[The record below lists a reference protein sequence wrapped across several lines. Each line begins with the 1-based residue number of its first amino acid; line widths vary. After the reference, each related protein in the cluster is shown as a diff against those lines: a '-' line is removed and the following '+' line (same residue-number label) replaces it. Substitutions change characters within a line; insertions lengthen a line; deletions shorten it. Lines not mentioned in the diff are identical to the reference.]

1 VHPQLKDLFSVHAD
15 FVWRTLL
22 RMGVSHDDVAD
33 AVHDVFLIAHKEL
46 EHFEGRSAVQTW
58 LFTICRSVAGRRRKR
73 LQREREHFI
82 DRDVDE
88 IIDLRADVSR
98 VFEHNQECK
107 LLQQVLDTL
116 ATEQKNVFIL
126 FELESMTGEDISQA
140 LEIPLGTV
148 YSRLQLARKAFRQ
161 ALNRHQAK
169 ARFAS
174 QRAGGEP

>member
-1 VHPQLKDLFSVHAD
+1 MHPQLKDLFSAHAD

-33 AVHDVFLIAHKEL
+33 AVHDVFLIVHKDI
-46 EHFEGRSAVQTW
+46 EHFEGRSAVPTW

-73 LQREREHFI
+73 MQREREHFI
-82 DRDVDE
+82 DREVDD

-98 VFEHNQECK
+98 AIEHNQACQ
-107 LLQQVLDTL
+107 LLQAVLDSL
-116 ATEQKNVFIL
+116 AIEQRNVFIL
-126 FELESMTGEDISQA
+126 FEIEEMTGEDISQA
-140 LEIPLGTV
+140 LQIPVGTV

-161 ALNRHQAK
+161 ALTRHQA
-169 ARFAS
+169 RTHFTN